1 MKTLIHVWTH
11 HFNIDQNHVSKYN
24 HLGETNFYFGL
35 GDLIRSTIKL
45 YYLSKK
51 MNFNLYVDLQLHPI
65 SQFLTLPFNPF
76 SQLVLD
82 NRDNVEYV
90 CYGAVEAYI
99 SNAQQNKILYILTND
114 FYDGEVD
121 EDCKEFIKSILQPS
135 PKMEEY
141 VNYVID
147 NLPFSNFNII
157 HVRIGDQY
165 FNNKKT
171 DVNLKE
177 IMKIISSH
185 KTENDILITDTPY
198 LKKEMF
204 INESIFSLNTLIC
217 HLGLETNPDKI
228 RDTLLDFY
236 LMTRCASIKTYCKIH
251 EVSGFV
257 KWVSIIYDKPLQKI

>member
-11 HFNIDQNHVSKYN
+11 QFNIDKNHISKYN
-24 HLGETNFYFGL
+24 HLGETNFYFGI

-76 SQLVLD
+76 SQMVLE
-82 NRDNVEYV
+82 NKDNVEYV

-121 EDCKEFIKSILQPS
+121 DDCKEYIKSILQPNQE
-135 PKMEEY
+135 MEEY

-147 NLPFSNFNII
+147 SLHFKDYNIM
-157 HVRIGDQY
+157 HVRLGDD
-165 FNNKKT
+165 FFKKSKS
-171 DVNLKE
+171 DINMKE
-177 IMKIISSH
+177 IMNIISKYKSE
-185 KTENDILITDTPY
+185 KDILITDTPY

-204 INESIFSLNTLIC
+204 INENIYSLNTFVC
-217 HLGLETNPDKI
+217 HLGIETDSDKI
-228 RDTLLDFY
+228 RDTMLDFY
-236 LMTRCASIKTYCKIH
+236 LMTKASSIKTYCKIH
-251 EVSGFV
+251 EISGFV
-257 KWVSIIYDKPLQKI
+257 KWVSIIYNIDLQKI